1 MVAATRAVSRPGGY
15 TNSCSRGYNSE
26 RRGEPKRLT
35 WSEKQAKKERSDE
48 AEEFEAMKHEKLRR
62 QAREEEGAKRTGGV
76 KEDKQKGKGRKD
88 EE

>member
-1 MVAATRAVSRPGGY
+1 
-15 TNSCSRGYNSE
+15 
-26 RRGEPKRLT
+26 
-35 WSEKQAKKERSDE
+35 
-48 AEEFEAMKHEKLRR
+48 MKHEKLRR